1 MKTVLIQRFT
11 EEEQEFNSRL
21 LSTFETM
28 FSANAFNKL
37 KGILHPEG
45 TYFGKMNREKA
56 CGHFYNIFFGKDGC
70 SEKFNM
76 EVNKGIS
83 MDHIPGEVVLE
94 LRCSDFNPFTDDA
107 EKLNKEFGE
116 APDLSINELIYR
128 FAFSFKEEKISSI
141 RIPRKCVSVIN
152 NIVQNN

>member
-11 EEEQEFNSRL
+11 EEEQQFNTRL

-28 FSANAFNKL
+28 FSANSFNKL
-37 KGILHPEG
+37 KDILHSKG

-56 CGHFYNIFFGKDGC
+56 CGLFFTIFFGKDGC
-70 SEKFNM
+70 NEKFHM

-107 EKLNKEFGE
+107 DRLNKEFGE
-116 APDLSINELIYR
+116 APDSSINEIIHR
-128 FAFSFKEEKISSI
+128 FAFSFKDEKIFSV
-141 RIPRKCVSVIN
+141 RIPGKCIPDSSSLIYN
-152 NIVQNN
+152 N

>member
-11 EEEQEFNSRL
+11 EEEQEFNTRL

-28 FSANAFNKL
+28 FSANSFNKL
-37 KGILHPEG
+37 KGILHSEG

-83 MDHIPGEVVLE
+83 MDHIPRNNDNCYANLLYLHERLKKNIGRSTE
-94 LRCSDFNPFTDDA
+94 FNP
-107 EKLNKEFGE
+107 
-116 APDLSINELIYR
+116 
-128 FAFSFKEEKISSI
+128 
-141 RIPRKCVSVIN
+141 
-152 NIVQNN
+152 